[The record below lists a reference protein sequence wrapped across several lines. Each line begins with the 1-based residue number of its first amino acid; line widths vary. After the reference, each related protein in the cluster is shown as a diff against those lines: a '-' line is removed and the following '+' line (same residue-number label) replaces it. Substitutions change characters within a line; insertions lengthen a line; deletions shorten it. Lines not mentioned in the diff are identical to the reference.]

1 MHMFHGMMI
10 ALEALW
16 AHKLKTILTLLGNIV
31 GVMFVMAIV
40 SIMDGAQA
48 SIEDAMSGEGSGVF
62 QVAQMNALDVL
73 SDFTKYLQSM
83 HNPKITESDLNFLRE
98 HVTLAEYMDAGL
110 SVSAEIRNRSLYIK
124 SVGVRG
130 RSENYPMLDQ
140 WDLVDGRH
148 FTGQEVAHRTEVAVI
163 GFEVA
168 NRLFPSID
176 PIGKEIR
183 ISGFPFAIIG
193 ILEKKP
199 RVMGNDPNLTV
210 VVPYTALEKLY
221 GSRQSLTIQIKP
233 ASLDQASDCVDQ
245 TRLAMRSLR
254 RLGPKRE
261 DNFGIITQENLLNL
275 YNSISSKV
283 FGVLIGLVSISLL
296 VSGIFIMNIM
306 LVSVT
311 ERTWEIG
318 IRKALGATRMNI
330 LWQFLVEAIT
340 LSMVGGVLGIAAGF
354 IIAALL
360 AFFSPL
366 PYAIKA
372 WSVLIGLAVTFAVG
386 VFFGAY
392 PASKAAKLDP
402 IEALRYE

>member
-1 MHMFHGMMI
+1 MHLFHGMLI
-10 ALEALW
+10 ALEALR

-48 SIEDAMSGEGSGVF
+48 SIEETMSGEGSGVF

-73 SDFTKYLQSM
+73 SDFNKYLQSM
-83 HNPKITESDLNFLRE
+83 HNPKITESDLAFLRE
-98 HVTLAEYMDAGL
+98 HVTSAEYMDAGL

-140 WDLVDGRH
+140 WNLSDGRH

-168 NRLFPSID
+168 NRLFSSVD

-183 ISGFPFAIIG
+183 ISGFPFVIIG
-193 ILEKKP
+193 ILEKKS
-199 RVMGNDPNLTV
+199 RALGSDPNLTV

-221 GSRQSLTIQIKP
+221 GSRQSLTVIIKP
-233 ASLDQASDCVDQ
+233 ERLDRASDCVDQ
-245 TRLAMRSLR
+245 TRLAMRTLR

-354 IIAALL
+354 ILAALL

-372 WSVLIGLAVTFAVG
+372 WSVLIGLAVTFVVG

-392 PASKAAKLDP
+392 PAGKAAKLDP

>member
-1 MHMFHGMMI
+1 MHLFHGMMI

-40 SIMDGAQA
+40 SIMDGAKA
-48 SIEDAMSGEGSGVF
+48 SIENAMSGEGSGVF

-73 SDFTKYLQSM
+73 SDFNKYLQSM
-83 HNPKITESDLNFLRE
+83 HNPKITESDLAFLRE
-98 HVTLAEYMDAGL
+98 HVSLAEYMDAGL

-130 RSENYPMLDQ
+130 RSENYPILDR
-140 WDLVDGRH
+140 WDLADGRH
-148 FTGQEVAHRTEVAVI
+148 FTGPEVAHRTNVAVI

-168 NRLFPSID
+168 NRLFPSVD

-183 ISGFPFAIIG
+183 ISGSPFVIIG
-193 ILEKKP
+193 ILEKKSQG
-199 RVMGNDPNLTV
+199 MGNDPNLTV
-210 VVPYTALEKLY
+210 LVPYTALEKLY
-221 GSRQSLTIQIKP
+221 GSRQSLTIIIKP
-233 ASLDQASDCVDQ
+233 ARLDQASDCVDQ
-245 TRLAMRSLR
+245 TRLAMRILR

-372 WSVLIGLAVTFAVG
+372 WSILIGLAVTFAVG

>member
-1 MHMFHGMMI
+1 MHLFHGMMI

-62 QVAQMNALDVL
+62 QVAQMNALDIL

-83 HNPKITESDLNFLRE
+83 HNPKITESDLAFLRE
-98 HVTLAEYMDAGL
+98 HVTLAGYMDTSL
-110 SVSAEIRNRSLYIK
+110 SVSAEVRNRSLYIN
-124 SVGVRG
+124 SVSIRG

-140 WDLVDGRH
+140 WNLADGRH
-148 FTGQEVAHRTEVAVI
+148 FTGPEVVHRKQVAVV
-163 GFEVA
+163 GFEVT

-183 ISGFPFAIIG
+183 ISGSPFIIVG
-193 ILEKKP
+193 ILEKKS
-199 RVMGNDPNLTV
+199 RTMGGDPNLAV
-210 VVPYTALEKLY
+210 FIPYTALEKIY
-221 GSRQSLTIQIKP
+221 GSRLSLTIIIKP
-233 ASLDQASDCVDQ
+233 ARLDQASDCVDQ
-245 TRLAMRSLR
+245 TRLSMRILR

-261 DNFGIITQENLLNL
+261 DNFGIITQANMMNL

-340 LSMVGGVLGIAAGF
+340 LSMAGGVLGIAAGF
-354 IIAALL
+354 MIAALL